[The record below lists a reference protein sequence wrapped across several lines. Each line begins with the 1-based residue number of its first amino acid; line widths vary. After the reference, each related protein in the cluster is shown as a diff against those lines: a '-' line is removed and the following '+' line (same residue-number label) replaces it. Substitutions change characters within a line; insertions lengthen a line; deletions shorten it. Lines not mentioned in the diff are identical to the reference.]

1 MSVISK
7 KSFLNKAD
15 KQQSNWEQTTGQ
27 EAGGVLNKQD
37 FMVQAYSRAKQ
48 QWNEANEKYQ
58 QELARQKSLEEQY
71 LTQAYENRAKELQD
85 LAGEYFLKSS
95 SPGAKQTAYANWQRA
110 KEQEELRKQQQ
121 SGRKLNPA
129 EEHFLNT
136 IAYKNPN
143 AAIAEEQRQAQQAQK
158 EQTVA
163 ERVQLDQLQG
173 MKRTL
178 AILESQKKQEQAQQP
193 GILSMLGKASDSTL
207 PTFQAESAQS
217 ETDRRIQELQ
227 DEIDRQ
233 ESESQMQG
241 TKRPETYTAKN
252 VGRYKDRLIALAS
265 VPGTWTKRQKQEAEE
280 IIGTQSGFGGLLG
293 YEQNVTA
300 FAPYQEAMRKGDTEA
315 AKQWQQIYDV
325 LYTRLYSK
333 QTAVASGLQEG
344 LGVTSAAA
352 AVGKA
357 LGANE
362 DEYHRQMENAQRA
375 QAEHP
380 VLAGG
385 AKIAGSLALMS
396 GIGEAAGAGL
406 AAAGMNTGSLGFKV
420 AAGALSFAGAD
431 AVHNAGAAAMGDMS
445 TEDYLKRIAIS
456 GAQGM
461 AGNLAGG
468 LVGTGLAN
476 VLRDTHK
483 MTPFMEFLRQTA
495 SGVTNASVNQAVG
508 YLAADEKPT
517 KEEIATNLV
526 TAFAFSVLSSA
537 ISSYQT
543 TQQQKAQ
550 MNQAYQAIEQG
561 YRAMTAGT
569 ENMTPEAKAQR
580 AQFIMQQTQSLR
592 ESVNSYYIAGQQ
604 KAVDNLNE
612 TLDLIDEAMRAYVN
626 GYTAASSAMQT
637 PNVMLPGGGSTGQLP
652 TAADL
657 PTTPTDPQ
665 MQKQVEQELQTAIQ
679 QGLQQ
684 AQAGTQN
691 TQPPESGQALQNGN
705 AAAAAAQIAV
715 QAAEQNQQAQQP
727 SLPTAQAAAVQPQQ
741 LEQSTQ
747 QEAGLPTPQQVQTE
761 QTATPLERL
770 EAMGVSGKRAQSMAR
785 GIEAFY
791 RGQITDG
798 EVLGKLLSFPEVQ
811 NVMRQMTDA
820 DIEAVVS
827 GNVQAQNQ
835 QPVNTVAQQ
844 VPGSQQPGVQNE
856 ATTHEGGMNNGTEQ
870 LPAGQKP
877 GTEQQSE
884 QLPDGDGGRILGEST
899 GGQSGILAEGRPQR
913 AFNQGRTA
921 VERENLGRTL
931 RLEKVSSSL
940 SRKCRTSCGR

>member
-37 FMVQAYSRAKQ
+37 F
-48 QWNEANEKYQ
+48 
-58 QELARQKSLEEQY
+58 
-71 LTQAYENRAKELQD
+71 
-85 LAGEYFLKSS
+85 
-95 SPGAKQTAYANWQRA
+95 
-110 KEQEELRKQQQ
+110 
-121 SGRKLNPA
+121 
-129 EEHFLNT
+129 
-136 IAYKNPN
+136 I
-143 AAIAEEQRQAQQAQK
+143 RQAQSAAQQRRQAQEQKTPQSERSGFDRTATPASIAGLGAPAPTSQRQK
-158 EQTVA
+158 ERYNQEIGQYGVGNIDLYNRPQYRNADGSISTVDSTSFNIQGKEVLLPSVWMKDGKAYRSSDGDEILQHFYDTGEFLGVFDTVDAANSYA
-163 ERVQLDQLQG
+163 EKLHDAQDYYYTTQRKQALDETAAHDQLQG

-178 AILESQKKQEQAQQP
+178 AILESQKKQEQVQQP

-207 PTFQAESAQS
+207 PTFRADSAQS

-325 LYTRLYSK
+325 LYTRLYSR

-456 GAQGM
+456 GTQGM

-476 VLRDTHK
+476 VLRDTHM

-526 TAFAFSVLSSA
+526 TAFAFSVLNSA

-592 ESVNSYYIAGQQ
+592 ESVNSYY
-604 KAVDNLNE
+604 LS
-612 TLDLIDEAMRAYVN
+612 LIH
-626 GYTAASSAMQT
+626 
-637 PNVMLPGGGSTGQLP
+637 
-652 TAADL
+652 
-657 PTTPTDPQ
+657 
-665 MQKQVEQELQTAIQ
+665 I
-679 QGLQQ
+679 
-684 AQAGTQN
+684 
-691 TQPPESGQALQNGN
+691 
-705 AAAAAAQIAV
+705 
-715 QAAEQNQQAQQP
+715 
-727 SLPTAQAAAVQPQQ
+727 
-741 LEQSTQ
+741 
-747 QEAGLPTPQQVQTE
+747 
-761 QTATPLERL
+761 
-770 EAMGVSGKRAQSMAR
+770 
-785 GIEAFY
+785 
-791 RGQITDG
+791 
-798 EVLGKLLSFPEVQ
+798 
-811 NVMRQMTDA
+811 
-820 DIEAVVS
+820 
-827 GNVQAQNQ
+827 
-835 QPVNTVAQQ
+835 
-844 VPGSQQPGVQNE
+844 
-856 ATTHEGGMNNGTEQ
+856 
-870 LPAGQKP
+870 
-877 GTEQQSE
+877 
-884 QLPDGDGGRILGEST
+884 
-899 GGQSGILAEGRPQR
+899 
-913 AFNQGRTA
+913 
-921 VERENLGRTL
+921 
-931 RLEKVSSSL
+931 
-940 SRKCRTSCGR
+940 

>member
-1 MSVISK
+1 
-7 KSFLNKAD
+7 
-15 KQQSNWEQTTGQ
+15 
-27 EAGGVLNKQD
+27 
-37 FMVQAYSRAKQ
+37 
-48 QWNEANEKYQ
+48 
-58 QELARQKSLEEQY
+58 
-71 LTQAYENRAKELQD
+71 
-85 LAGEYFLKSS
+85 
-95 SPGAKQTAYANWQRA
+95 
-110 KEQEELRKQQQ
+110 
-121 SGRKLNPA
+121 
-129 EEHFLNT
+129 
-136 IAYKNPN
+136 
-143 AAIAEEQRQAQQAQK
+143 
-158 EQTVA
+158 
-163 ERVQLDQLQG
+163 
-173 MKRTL
+173 
-178 AILESQKKQEQAQQP
+178 
-193 GILSMLGKASDSTL
+193 MLGKASDSTL
-207 PTFQAESAQS
+207 PTFRADSAQS
-217 ETDRRIQELQ
+217 ETDRRIQALQ

-325 LYTRLYSK
+325 LYTRLYSR

-362 DEYHRQMENAQRA
+362 DSITGRWKMHSGRRRSIRYSRAAQ
-375 QAEHP
+375 
-380 VLAGG
+380 
-385 AKIAGSLALMS
+385 KIAGSLALMS

-476 VLRDTHK
+476 VLRDTV

-592 ESVNSYYIAGQQ
+592 ESVNSYHIAGQQ

-626 GYTAASSAMQT
+626 GYAAASSAMQT

-684 AQAGTQN
+684 GQAGTQN

-727 SLPTAQAAAVQPQQ
+727 SLPTAAQAAAVQPQQ

-747 QEAGLPTPQQVQTE
+747 QEAGLLTPQQVQTE

-770 EAMGVSGKRAQSMAR
+770 ETMGVSGKRAQSMAR

-798 EVLGKLLSFPEVQ
+798 EVLSKLLSFPEVQ
-811 NVMRQMTDA
+811 NVHAA
-820 DIEAVVS
+820 DDGRGHRS
-827 GNVQAQNQ
+827 GRVRKRA
-835 QPVNTVAQQ
+835 
-844 VPGSQQPGVQNE
+844 
-856 ATTHEGGMNNGTEQ
+856 GTKSA
-870 LPAGQKP
+870 AGQHCRAAGAREP
-877 GTEQQSE
+877 AARRTE
-884 QLPDGDGGRILGEST
+884 
-899 GGQSGILAEGRPQR
+899 
-913 AFNQGRTA
+913 
-921 VERENLGRTL
+921 
-931 RLEKVSSSL
+931 
-940 SRKCRTSCGR
+940 

>member
-1 MSVISK
+1 M
-7 KSFLNKAD
+7 
-15 KQQSNWEQTTGQ
+15 
-27 EAGGVLNKQD
+27 
-37 FMVQAYSRAKQ
+37 
-48 QWNEANEKYQ
+48 
-58 QELARQKSLEEQY
+58 
-71 LTQAYENRAKELQD
+71 
-85 LAGEYFLKSS
+85 
-95 SPGAKQTAYANWQRA
+95 
-110 KEQEELRKQQQ
+110 
-121 SGRKLNPA
+121 
-129 EEHFLNT
+129 
-136 IAYKNPN
+136 
-143 AAIAEEQRQAQQAQK
+143 
-158 EQTVA
+158 
-163 ERVQLDQLQG
+163 
-173 MKRTL
+173 
-178 AILESQKKQEQAQQP
+178 
-193 GILSMLGKASDSTL
+193 
-207 PTFQAESAQS
+207 
-217 ETDRRIQELQ
+217 
-227 DEIDRQ
+227 
-233 ESESQMQG
+233 
-241 TKRPETYTAKN
+241 
-252 VGRYKDRLIALAS
+252 
-265 VPGTWTKRQKQEAEE
+265 
-280 IIGTQSGFGGLLG
+280 
-293 YEQNVTA
+293 
-300 FAPYQEAMRKGDTEA
+300 
-315 AKQWQQIYDV
+315 
-325 LYTRLYSK
+325 
-333 QTAVASGLQEG
+333 
-344 LGVTSAAA
+344 TSAAA

-445 TEDYLKRIAIS
+445 TKDYLKRIAIS

-476 VLRDTHK
+476 ALRDTHK

-537 ISSYQT
+537 INSYQT
-543 TQQQKAQ
+543 TQQQKAR

-612 TLDLIDEAMRAYVN
+612 TLDLIEEAMRAYVN
-626 GYTAASSAMQT
+626 GYAAASSAMQT

-691 TQPPESGQALQNGN
+691 TQPPESGQALQMG
-705 AAAAAAQIAV
+705 
-715 QAAEQNQQAQQP
+715 
-727 SLPTAQAAAVQPQQ
+727 
-741 LEQSTQ
+741 TQ
-747 QEAGLPTPQQVQTE
+747 RQRLRRLQCRQRNKTSRHSSQVF
-761 QTATPLERL
+761 R
-770 EAMGVSGKRAQSMAR
+770 RR
-785 GIEAFY
+785 
-791 RGQITDG
+791 R
-798 EVLGKLLSFPEVQ
+798 
-811 NVMRQMTDA
+811 
-820 DIEAVVS
+820 
-827 GNVQAQNQ
+827 
-835 QPVNTVAQQ
+835 
-844 VPGSQQPGVQNE
+844 
-856 ATTHEGGMNNGTEQ
+856 
-870 LPAGQKP
+870 
-877 GTEQQSE
+877 
-884 QLPDGDGGRILGEST
+884 
-899 GGQSGILAEGRPQR
+899 RPQPCSRSSWNR
-913 AFNQGRTA
+913 AR
-921 VERENLGRTL
+921 
-931 RLEKVSSSL
+931 
-940 SRKCRTSCGR
+940 SRKLGCRRRSRCRPNRLPHRWNAWRPWA

>member
-37 FMVQAYSRAKQ
+37 F
-48 QWNEANEKYQ
+48 
-58 QELARQKSLEEQY
+58 
-71 LTQAYENRAKELQD
+71 
-85 LAGEYFLKSS
+85 
-95 SPGAKQTAYANWQRA
+95 
-110 KEQEELRKQQQ
+110 
-121 SGRKLNPA
+121 
-129 EEHFLNT
+129 
-136 IAYKNPN
+136 I
-143 AAIAEEQRQAQQAQK
+143 RQAQSAAQQRRQAQEQKTPQSERSGFDRTATPASIAGLGAPAPTSQRQK
-158 EQTVA
+158 ERYNQEIGQYGVGNIDLYNRPQYRNADGSISTVDSTSFNIQGKEVLLPSVWMKDGKAYRSSDGDEILQHFYDTGEFLGVFDTVDAANSYA
-163 ERVQLDQLQG
+163 EKLHDAQDYYYTTQRKQALDETAAHDQLQG

-178 AILESQKKQEQAQQP
+178 AILESQKKQEQVQQP

-207 PTFQAESAQS
+207 PTFRADSAQS

-325 LYTRLYSK
+325 LYTRLYSR

-456 GAQGM
+456 GTQGM
-461 AGNLAGG
+461 AGNLAGC
-468 LVGTGLAN
+468 LLYTS
-476 VLRDTHK
+476 D
-483 MTPFMEFLRQTA
+483 
-495 SGVTNASVNQAVG
+495 
-508 YLAADEKPT
+508 AADE
-517 KEEIATNLV
+517 
-526 TAFAFSVLSSA
+526 
-537 ISSYQT
+537 
-543 TQQQKAQ
+543 
-550 MNQAYQAIEQG
+550 
-561 YRAMTAGT
+561 
-569 ENMTPEAKAQR
+569 
-580 AQFIMQQTQSLR
+580 
-592 ESVNSYYIAGQQ
+592 
-604 KAVDNLNE
+604 
-612 TLDLIDEAMRAYVN
+612 
-626 GYTAASSAMQT
+626 
-637 PNVMLPGGGSTGQLP
+637 
-652 TAADL
+652 
-657 PTTPTDPQ
+657 
-665 MQKQVEQELQTAIQ
+665 
-679 QGLQQ
+679 
-684 AQAGTQN
+684 
-691 TQPPESGQALQNGN
+691 
-705 AAAAAAQIAV
+705 
-715 QAAEQNQQAQQP
+715 
-727 SLPTAQAAAVQPQQ
+727 
-741 LEQSTQ
+741 
-747 QEAGLPTPQQVQTE
+747 
-761 QTATPLERL
+761 
-770 EAMGVSGKRAQSMAR
+770 
-785 GIEAFY
+785 
-791 RGQITDG
+791 
-798 EVLGKLLSFPEVQ
+798 
-811 NVMRQMTDA
+811 
-820 DIEAVVS
+820 
-827 GNVQAQNQ
+827 
-835 QPVNTVAQQ
+835 
-844 VPGSQQPGVQNE
+844 
-856 ATTHEGGMNNGTEQ
+856 
-870 LPAGQKP
+870 
-877 GTEQQSE
+877 
-884 QLPDGDGGRILGEST
+884 
-899 GGQSGILAEGRPQR
+899 
-913 AFNQGRTA
+913 
-921 VERENLGRTL
+921 
-931 RLEKVSSSL
+931 
-940 SRKCRTSCGR
+940 